1 MKDDE
6 ELVNQVKAA
15 LEADVAVSARTL
27 QALEKAAAH
36 GAVARRMRRRAGWGG
51 ASALAA
57 ASLTAALFFG
67 NVFRGD
73 SAADGLGEVRDAIG
87 LLCAV
92 DGLDEEVTTFPPGEM
107 LLAWQDAPCADLL

>member
-6 ELVNQVKAA
+6 ELVNQVKGA
-15 LEADVAVSARTL
+15 LEADAVVNARTL
-27 QALEKAAAH
+27 QALEKAAAD
-36 GAVARRMRRRAGWGG
+36 AAAARRMRRRAGWGG
-51 ASALAA
+51 ASVLAA
-57 ASLTAALFFG
+57 ASLTVALFFG
-67 NVFRGD
+67 KVFHGN
-73 SAADGLGEVRDAIG
+73 SADGLGEVRDAIG

>member
-6 ELVNQVKAA
+6 ELVNQVKSA
-15 LEADVAVSARTL
+15 LEADVAVSARVMQTL
-27 QALEKAAAH
+27 ERAAAH
-36 GAVARRMRRRAGWGG
+36 EVAARRMRRRVVWGG

-67 NVFRGD
+67 NVICGG

-107 LLAWQDAPCADLL
+107 LLVWQDAPCADLL